1 MTLAPKGK
9 GGCDSSIMPA
19 TGSRTLAQTAGGKR
33 KGLVWDLVKDVESV
47 IKKDGNKTSEKRW
60 VCRFCEKPFQGGPN
74 VIQAHHGVHG
84 TGKKKAIQLCK
95 HTPAD
100 VKARLQQEMSIT
112 LRSIAEKE
120 TSEVIQIVRQ
130 QEDHVARMEN
140 AGVELSMLVESGQLK
155 LAFPRVPASPTV
167 ASAAPTSATSSGSS
181 STATTR
187 NEPNLAADSE
197 QTAKQSA
204 PNPQSVPKV
213 TMISAVSKL
222 HSKAIADELD
232 ENLSAGWIAAGIPP
246 TALENPILKK
256 ALELVARKARTTHVH
271 TTVASFSHSHSC
283 SQANTLAFI
292 HMHEDISVCS
302 GRAIR
307 CKVVGR
313 LQVTT
318 RSLMTT

>member
-130 QEDHVARMEN
+130 GEDHVARMEN
-140 AGVELSMLVESGQLK
+140 AGVELSMLVDSGQLK
-155 LAFPRVPASPTV
+155 LAYPRVPASPTV

-197 QTAKQSA
+197 QAAKQSA
-204 PNPQSVPKV
+204 APNPP
-213 TMISAVSKL
+213 
-222 HSKAIADELD
+222 
-232 ENLSAGWIAAGIPP
+232 
-246 TALENPILKK
+246 
-256 ALELVARKARTTHVH
+256 
-271 TTVASFSHSHSC
+271 
-283 SQANTLAFI
+283 
-292 HMHEDISVCS
+292 
-302 GRAIR
+302 
-307 CKVVGR
+307 
-313 LQVTT
+313 T
-318 RSLMTT
+318 RSPLPKSP